1 MIVIYLDKNNILV
14 QKRFNYL
21 KRICL
26 IHNMVMLNQLQSENL
41 EMHLH
46 KSKISQYVYTATSRI
61 RLDVCKLNVKSQP
74 HVLKFDTA

>member
-1 MIVIYLDKNNILV
+1 
-14 QKRFNYL
+14 
-21 KRICL
+21 
-26 IHNMVMLNQLQSENL
+26 MLNQLQSENL

-46 KSKISQYVYTATSRI
+46 KISQYVYTATSRI

>member
-1 MIVIYLDKNNILV
+1 
-14 QKRFNYL
+14 
-21 KRICL
+21 
-26 IHNMVMLNQLQSENL
+26 MVMLNQLQSENL